1 MTYYCKCI
9 HTKKSSF
16 KDDVQ
21 NGTAHIPCLQNEHFV
36 KTANLFKLLYGF
48 SKVKIGIKKKSVMF
62 SQWWK
67 RDGIQLPQV
76 SKPSVLCQCICVC
89 RRKDSKI
96 KSFSSLPSHHSPRG
110 PFASPLCWSGL
121 GLAWA
126 LSCLAMHSGSSVRN
140 ILFHLPLW
148 SQTEAIGTFTQLP
161 LRLSLLLNTNSVI
174 SNGLLS
180 TVVEKL
186 PWLTW
191 QNLSPAEP
199 LCRSSLE
206 WREGEIG
213 IPRPEHH
220 RFLYF
225 FSFSFRC

>member
-1 MTYYCKCI
+1 MWC
-9 HTKKSSF
+9 S
-16 KDDVQ
+16 
-21 NGTAHIPCLQNEHFV
+21 
-36 KTANLFKLLYGF
+36 ANDGREKAFNHL
-48 SKVKIGIKKKSVMF
+48 KSV
-62 SQWWK
+62 S
-67 RDGIQLPQV
+67 LL
-76 SKPSVLCQCICVC
+76 SCQCICVC

-148 SQTEAIGTFTQLP
+148 SKTEAIGTVTQLP
-161 LRLSLLLNTNSVI
+161 LRLSLPLNTNSTI

-186 PWLTW
+186 PGLTW
-191 QNLSPAEP
+191 QNPSPAEP

-206 WREGEIG
+206 WREGKIG

-220 RFLYF
+220 RLLYF